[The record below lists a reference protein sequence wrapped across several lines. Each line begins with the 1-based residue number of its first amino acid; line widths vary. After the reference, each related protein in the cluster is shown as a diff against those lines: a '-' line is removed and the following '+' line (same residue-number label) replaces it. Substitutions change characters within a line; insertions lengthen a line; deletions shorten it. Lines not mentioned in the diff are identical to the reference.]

1 MAGWAD
7 PEQVHVDG
15 EDLVEVLASERQ
27 VGQIDMEQG
36 SLTRGEV
43 IGVALGRLLDRGRGP
58 SIAVIFPPANCP
70 HTSDPATP
78 GPQPI
83 SRISSSGATFSTC
96 TAHCRRWGGWKLT
109 MRRASKP
116 RAPGHAAAPGDE
128 SAA

>member
-1 MAGWAD
+1 VHDTARAQQVLDDQQFMAGWAD

-58 SIAVIFPPANCP
+58 VDSGDLPA
-70 HTSDPATP
+70 
-78 GPQPI
+78 GQLL
-83 SRISSSGATFSTC
+83 
-96 TAHCRRWGGWKLT
+96 AH
-109 MRRASKP
+109 
-116 RAPGHAAAPGDE
+116 E
-128 SAA
+128 